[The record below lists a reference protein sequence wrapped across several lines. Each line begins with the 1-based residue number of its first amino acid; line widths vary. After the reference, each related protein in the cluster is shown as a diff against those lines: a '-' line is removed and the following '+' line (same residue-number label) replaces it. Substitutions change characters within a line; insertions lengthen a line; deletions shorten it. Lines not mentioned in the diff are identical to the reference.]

1 MATPER
7 AEPYRVVV
15 SAFVQQ
21 QIRDLHEQAR
31 RRGDGAAFVAAVR
44 EFLSRLAVYPQFG
57 DPQIDLTA
65 VPGLV
70 YQGIIRPLSM
80 RYGVFEDRRLV
91 FCGAPPVLLP
101 MAGPNTPADG
111 ASG

>member
-1 MATPER
+1 
-7 AEPYRVVV
+7 VVY
-15 SAFVQQ
+15 SAFVEK
-21 QIRDLHEQAR
+21 RLEELADEAVA
-31 RRGDGAAFVAAVR
+31 RGDGAAFAAALA
-44 EFLSRLAVYPQFG
+44 EFRRRLALYPQFG

-65 VPGLV
+65 VPGLI

-101 MAGPNTPADG
+101 LAKPDTSADE
-111 ASG
+111 

>member
-1 MATPER
+1 MATPEPT
-7 AEPYRVVV
+7 APYQVVV

-21 QIRDLHEQAR
+21 RLRKLHEEAR
-31 RRGDGAAFVAAVR
+31 RRGDGVAFVAAVR

-65 VPGLV
+65 APGV
-70 YQGIIRPLSM
+70 VFQGIIRPLSM

-101 MAGPNTPADG
+101 MDRPEA
-111 ASG
+111 ASGE

>member
-1 MATPER
+1 MAATDPPAR
-7 AEPYRVVV
+7 YQVVY
-15 SAFVQQ
+15 SAFVEK
-21 QIRDLHEQAR
+21 RLEELADEAVA
-31 RRGDGAAFVAAVR
+31 RGDGVAFAAALA
-44 EFLSRLAVYPQFG
+44 EFRRRLALYPQFG

-65 VPGLV
+65 MPGLV

-101 MAGPNTPADG
+101 MDKPDASAGE
-111 ASG
+111 